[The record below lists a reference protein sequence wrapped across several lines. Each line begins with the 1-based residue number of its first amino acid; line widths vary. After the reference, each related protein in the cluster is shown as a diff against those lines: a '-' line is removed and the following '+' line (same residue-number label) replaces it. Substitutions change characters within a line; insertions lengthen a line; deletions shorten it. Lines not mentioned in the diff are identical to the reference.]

1 MSRRQRPKSGFTL
14 IEMMITVTVVI
25 VLLLIAVPSFQT
37 YRQRAALRASADQLQ
52 VLWNQARFEAAKRN
66 TNIQFVVSTANNC
79 VGIAETTFSD
89 PSADTACDCSTDSC
103 GIANFPG
110 SGNSGAWNGVTLTA
124 GSTTPAP
131 LSLVII
137 EPKHT
142 FLTSASSPGAITI
155 NGPSGAYAYKLYMRV
170 DAFGR
175 AVLCQPPN
183 ASKTLPEYGT
193 TRTCATN

>member
-1 MSRRQRPKSGFTL
+1 MIQRPRPTPGFTL
-14 IEMMITVTVVI
+14 IELMITLTVVV
-25 VLLLIAVPSFQT
+25 VLLLVAVPSFQA
-37 YRQRAALRASADQLQ
+37 YRQRAALRASADRLV
-52 VLWNQARFEAAKRN
+52 VLWNQARFESTKRN
-66 TNIQFVVSTANNC
+66 RNVQFVVDTANNC
-79 VGIAETTFSD
+79 VGFAETVQSN
-89 PSADTACDCSTDSC
+89 PASDTACSCSTNAC

-110 SGNSGAWNGVTLTA
+110 AGNAGAWNGVTLSA

-142 FLTSASSPGAITI
+142 FLTDTSAPGAVTL
-155 NGPSGAYAYKLYMRV
+155 NGPPGRNAYKLYMRV

-183 ASKTLPEYGT
+183 AVSKLPDYGP
-193 TRTCATN
+193 TRTCGSN